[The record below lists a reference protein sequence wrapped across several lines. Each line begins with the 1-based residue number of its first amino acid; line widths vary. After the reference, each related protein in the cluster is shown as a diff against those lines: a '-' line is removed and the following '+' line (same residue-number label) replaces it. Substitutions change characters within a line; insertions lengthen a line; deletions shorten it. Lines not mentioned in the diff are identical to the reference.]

1 MVEKNPDFRFNRMRK
16 SGKTEFFEVHIERAV
31 ITHFKTVLFI
41 TFCTFLAACAHAQS
55 QRISTQL

>member
-1 MVEKNPDFRFNRMRK
+1 MVEKK
-16 SGKTEFFEVHIERAV
+16 SGFPVQPDEKIRKTEFFEVHIERAV